1 MRYSRDYN
9 KIAGYINELQ
19 RISFISTFGSN
30 GAGNVSTSLNN
41 NHDREILEKIIDDL
55 DHQMD
60 ILSVIHRKMA
70 LASLQDAHEETI
82 ESIGKALHDTRSAEL
97 YKEEEES

>member
-1 MRYSRDYN
+1 
-9 KIAGYINELQ
+9 
-19 RISFISTFGSN
+19 
-30 GAGNVSTSLNN
+30 
-41 NHDREILEKIIDDL
+41 
-55 DHQMD
+55 MD